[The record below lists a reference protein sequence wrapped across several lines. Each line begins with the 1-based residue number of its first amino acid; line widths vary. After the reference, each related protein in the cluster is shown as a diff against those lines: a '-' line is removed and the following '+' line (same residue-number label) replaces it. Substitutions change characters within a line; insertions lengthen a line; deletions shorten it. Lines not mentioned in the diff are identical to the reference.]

1 MKVQEI
7 MERSGIGETGRA
19 IMYIKD
25 ALEEINLISE
35 THTKTV
41 KIDLEKNKRFYN
53 VPTEAIKI
61 LDVKCKNHD
70 NEDGFYKSIPRS
82 IYEPELGDT
91 DGI

>member
-41 KIDLEKNKRFYN
+41 RIDLEKDKRFYIL
-53 VPTEAIKI
+53 PLEIIKI
-61 LDVKCKNHD
+61 LDIRCKNHD
-70 NEDGFYKSIPRS
+70 NSENAYRSIPRT
-82 IYEPELGDT
+82 IYEPETKDT
-91 DGI
+91 DGC

>member
-41 KIDLEKNKRFYN
+41 RID
-53 VPTEAIKI
+53 
-61 LDVKCKNHD
+61 
-70 NEDGFYKSIPRS
+70 
-82 IYEPELGDT
+82 
-91 DGI
+91 